1 MKIRFNLLPG
11 KQKKHLHTQKIFR
24 IVMEREIYV
33 LILLMF
39 LILSLFAIYFI
50 LKTETSIMQT
60 TRDEIVQQG
69 QYKEIATMHAK
80 FSNIHKKM
88 TLVEQLDKGHVSMS
102 RFLIILSENISQNII
117 IDSVVANEDTV
128 VIKAIANT
136 REDVVL
142 MKEKFRNIK
151 HNDIQCFSEIA
162 VPESE
167 LTVPVDVAFTMT
179 SKVNLECFK

>member
-1 MKIRFNLLPG
+1 MKIRFNLLPE

-33 LILLMF
+33 LILLLF

-60 TRDEIVQQG
+60 TKDEIVQQE
-69 QYKEIATMHAK
+69 QYKEIATMHEK
-80 FSNIHKKM
+80 FADVHKKM
-88 TLVEQLDKGHVSMS
+88 ALVEQLNKEQISSS
-102 RFLIILSENISQNII
+102 RFLIMLSENISQDVILN
-117 IDSVVANEDTV
+117 SVVVKENTV
-128 VIKAIANT
+128 VIKAIADT

-142 MKEKFRNIK
+142 MKEKFRNIQY
-151 HNDIQCFSEIA
+151 NDAQCFSDIV

-167 LTVPVDVAFTMT
+167 LTVPVDVTFTMT

>member
-1 MKIRFNLLPG
+1 MKISFNLLPK
-11 KQKKHLHTQKIFR
+11 KQKDHLHVQKIFR

-60 TRDEIVQQG
+60 TKDEIEQQA
-69 QYKEIATMHAK
+69 QYKEIATMHEK
-80 FSNIHKKM
+80 FSDIHKKM
-88 TLVEQLDKGHVSMS
+88 TLVEQLNKGHVSTTQ
-102 RFLIILSENISQNII
+102 FLIMLSENISQDII
-117 IDSVVANEDTV
+117 INSVVANENTV
-128 VIKAIANT
+128 IINAIADT
-136 REDVVL
+136 REDVVQ

-151 HNDIQCFSEIA
+151 HNDAQCFSDIV

-167 LTVPVDVAFTMT
+167 LTVPVDVTFTMT
-179 SKVNLECFK
+179 SKINLECF